1 MEIKLSFLDGS
12 QQGKL
17 AGLLEGCRCMSDKRE
32 RDQVI
37 RKLNPDVRSQ
47 IQSEGSASIVVPE
60 MVAACSDYTDNIE
73 LLIRAVGDVE
83 RNSIQ
88 MGHLWDRLPDAL
100 GFSDPDIHGTISHV
114 LRFLTA
120 EKVPRDAMEAA
131 FNAAI
136 PPETRLELGLPAVH
150 LMCRWRLLREA
161 ESLFQRPDG
170 TFPFADFIRLLPEIS
185 DKRVFNSLVCWAA
198 HITGEPEKSFRQ
210 PAKSARPPVR
220 RDIMQ
225 VFISYAREDI
235 ATAKR
240 LYQDLKTAGVKPWMD
255 EYDLLV
261 GQNWKATITRTIE
274 RSDFFLALLSS
285 NSLSKRGYV
294 QKELRR
300 AMSVL
305 EEMPPT
311 DIFLLPARLEDCKPE
326 DERLRDLNWADLF
339 PDYDA
344 GLNKLI
350 RVFEFKKSL
359 LRKRMIQ
366 PGPAV
371 LIPNRARPVSMKPR
385 CRNMI
390 CEASR

>member
-1 MEIKLSFLDGS
+1 
-12 QQGKL
+12 
-17 AGLLEGCRCMSDKRE
+17 
-32 RDQVI
+32 
-37 RKLNPDVRSQ
+37 
-47 IQSEGSASIVVPE
+47 
-60 MVAACSDYTDNIE
+60 
-73 LLIRAVGDVE
+73 
-83 RNSIQ
+83 
-88 MGHLWDRLPDAL
+88 
-100 GFSDPDIHGTISHV
+100 
-114 LRFLTA
+114 
-120 EKVPRDAMEAA
+120 
-131 FNAAI
+131 
-136 PPETRLELGLPAVH
+136 
-150 LMCRWRLLREA
+150 
-161 ESLFQRPDG
+161 
-170 TFPFADFIRLLPEIS
+170 
-185 DKRVFNSLVCWAA
+185 
-198 HITGEPEKSFRQ
+198 
-210 PAKSARPPVR
+210 
-220 RDIMQ
+220 MQ

-274 RSDFFLALLSS
+274 QSDFFLALLSS
-285 NSLSKRGYV
+285 NSLSKQGYV

-359 LRKRMIQ
+359 LETDDPTRAGGVDSK
-366 PGPAV
+366 PGPPGVHEAPMPKYDLRSKPQTV
-371 LIPNRARPVSMKPR
+371 SDKEFQKVFRLNENQRPLEYVQNDYQDNGDGTVTDRATGLTWQQSGSQKMLEYEDAKKYVEGLNRDRFAGYTDWRLPTVD
-385 CRNMI
+385 
-390 CEASR
+390 ELASLLEPEEKKRRSPYRSGFS